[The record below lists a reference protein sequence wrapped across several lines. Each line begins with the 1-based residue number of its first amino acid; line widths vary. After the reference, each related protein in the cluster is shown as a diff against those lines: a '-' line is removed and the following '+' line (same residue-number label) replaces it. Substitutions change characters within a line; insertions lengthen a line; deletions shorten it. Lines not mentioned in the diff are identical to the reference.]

1 MHYSVIIKFNVSDA
15 FLNLVLRSSMMLAS
29 SMALVV
35 IRLTDFFSTLLFQ
48 MTLRV
53 LAIIQTKGS
62 LNFSSRLRSSKM
74 ACCGVRLGI
83 CFLRIWRSQRGMLLL
98 KVQRSPLQIRSL
110 LSICRAT
117 HSLFPYKSNSSK
129 WLQNYQ
135 LILGYGVATPLSWVW
150 KKYGVGSPNWMMQI
164 IFSSSK

>member
-48 MTLRV
+48 MMLRV

-83 CFLRIWRSQRGMLLL
+83 CFLRIWRSQRAMLLL
-98 KVQRSPLQIRSL
+98 KLQRNMAWTRLQVSVEIASWIVGVWEDSAQSL
-110 LSICRAT
+110 LGGEEVVDESPEERI
-117 HSLFPYKSNSSK
+117 
-129 WLQNYQ
+129 
-135 LILGYGVATPLSWVW
+135 
-150 KKYGVGSPNWMMQI
+150 VG
-164 IFSSSK
+164 